1 MVFNQISIYNPNGSE
16 SFKQIS
22 KILNLEPIA
31 SEGLGKL
38 KTEQYVI
45 WTYSVETNDEEPY
58 FDFINRFLDILK
70 PNFENLFQIGIK
82 REDISFWHLYEYDQ
96 QCAMEFMPK
105 EMERLGKKWN
115 YALYRLL
122 AKIITTLRAL

>member
-58 FDFINRFLDILK
+58 FDFINRFLDVLE

-82 REDISFWHLYEYDQ
+82 REDISFWYLYEYDQ

-105 EMERLGKKWN
+105 EMERLGKN
-115 YALYRLL
+115 G
-122 AKIITTLRAL
+122 ITLCIDCWQK